1 MAAIGDKCVVSSIHH
16 GSHISPKP
24 LDLFSVSEFRALG
37 SYDPQ
42 CYTDIVFPKG
52 PSIIMVYTYRAFWG
66 SKYIP

>member
-37 SYDPQ
+37 SYDP
-42 CYTDIVFPKG
+42 
-52 PSIIMVYTYRAFWG
+52 
-66 SKYIP
+66 